1 MRLPTTPSMATL
13 HRSIVN
19 VSTVLAQTAVGGR
32 ERSQSSAL
40 ICTTAS
46 TKVKFQGGPAVHP
59 GSRRRLLWVDCS
71 RCRAAR
77 ELPRA
82 VQSGRRSRG
91 ARAAGDG
98 GCRRLYPCAA
108 RTAARSRTSQ
118 APDLMPG
125 RRSGHRRGVPRG
137 RRTRGRAGPQLRKAN
152 PKLRKPSPGA
162 SWRST

>member
-59 GSRRRLLWVDCS
+59 GSRRRLLWV
-71 RCRAAR
+71 
-77 ELPRA
+77 E
-82 VQSGRRSRG
+82 SGG
-91 ARAAGDG
+91 E
-98 GCRRLYPCAA
+98 RLLSA
-108 RTAARSRTSQ
+108 
-118 APDLMPG
+118 
-125 RRSGHRRGVPRG
+125 
-137 RRTRGRAGPQLRKAN
+137 
-152 PKLRKPSPGA
+152 PSPYGCLC
-162 SWRST
+162 RNFLLTN

>member
-59 GSRRRLLWVDCS
+59 GSRRRLLWVARRQSGCLLGGTQDCKCS
-71 RCRAAR
+71 REHPSGHAR
-77 ELPRA
+77 EVRILLATGGHIPA
-82 VQSGRRSRG
+82 GRLLVEAS
-91 ARAAGDG
+91 
-98 GCRRLYPCAA
+98 Y
-108 RTAARSRTSQ
+108 
-118 APDLMPG
+118 
-125 RRSGHRRGVPRG
+125 VPRPSQ
-137 RRTRGRAGPQLRKAN
+137 RLFCRWAFSTSSSWATCSRSSATNASAIDRTRSLDVVLAMC
-152 PKLRKPSPGA
+152 S
-162 SWRST
+162 